1 MSKKIQAE
9 IIELKKENDELQKR
23 LDELVKGTLI
33 LHDII
38 NEQVHFLLPKD
49 ESDEFRKT
57 FDNIKNYNKPFVNNN
72 EIVKINSAYELIK
85 LLTQIE
91 NGDYVNIKINK

>member
-38 NEQVHFLLPKD
+38 D
-49 ESDEFRKT
+49 
-57 FDNIKNYNKPFVNNN
+57 
-72 EIVKINSAYELIK
+72 ELIK

>member
-9 IIELKKENDELQKR
+9 IIELKKENDELKKR

-38 NEQVHFLLPKD
+38 VNQVHFLLPKD
-49 ESDEFRKT
+49 ESDEFHKT
-57 FDNIKNYNKPFVNNN
+57 FDKIKNYNKPLVNN

-85 LLTQIE
+85 YINDLE
-91 NGDYVNIKINK
+91 NGNFVNIKINK

>member
-1 MSKKIQAE
+1 MSKKIQSE
-9 IIELKKENDELQKR
+9 IIELKKENDELKKR

-38 NEQVHFLLPKD
+38 DEQVDFLLPKD
-49 ESDEFRKT
+49 DSDEFRKT
-57 FDNIKNYNKPFVNNN
+57 FDNIKNYNKPLVNNN

-91 NGDYVNIKINK
+91 NGDYANIIINK

>member
-9 IIELKKENDELQKR
+9 IIELKKENDELKKR
-23 LDELVKGTLI
+23 LDELIKGTLQ
-33 LHDII
+33 LYDIFI
-38 NEQVHFLLPKD
+38 DQVHFLLPKD

-57 FDNIKNYNKPFVNNN
+57 FNNIKNYNKPLVNNN

-85 LLTQIE
+85 YINDIE
-91 NGDYVNIKINK
+91 NGNFENIKINK

>member
-9 IIELKKENDELQKR
+9 IIELKKENDELKKK

-38 NEQVHFLLPKD
+38 NDQVHFLLPKD

-57 FDNIKNYNKPFVNNN
+57 FDNIKNYNKPLVNNN
-72 EIVKINSAYELIK
+72 ELVKINSAHELIK
-85 LLTQIE
+85 YIYDLE
-91 NGDYVNIKINK
+91 NRNKNNK